1 MSHRTITFAFVAI
14 ALACGSVVHG
24 ITKKSDEGS
33 MQGNSQPVYSPP
45 GGGAGSYAPMAN
57 QFGAGGSV
65 PEHGSV
71 QSNMQAGG
79 GGGGAGGPQSNM
91 YYYYYPVPDNK
102 PKEQY
107 HSAAPQG
114 GHPSQAGPQDS
125 SQMEA
130 AASGSEISYSAQD
143 MNQDYGQQGQNF
155 DPQTLSNIASQLQS
169 QYNFNQQPNNYE
181 NNAPGMQ
188 GYGHQGDAS
197 SHIATQVHP
206 GFNQPMG
213 HQGPISFQPQG
224 AQFPVGQHPF
234 GNFAQPNQGLQAQS
248 SEVSGIA
255 SSFKKYGLSTI
266 LMPVLALAGLSLL
279 LPTVTSLGTTTTK
292 TKRSIEESAIASY
305 VDKMDNYYKLYNKA
319 MEKEECMNRMICELG

>member
-1 MSHRTITFAFVAI
+1 MSHRSITFAFVAI
-14 ALACGSVVHG
+14 ALACGFVQG
-24 ITKKSDEGS
+24 ITKKSDDSS
-33 MQGNSQPVYSPP
+33 MQGQNQPVYSPP
-45 GGGAGSYAPMAN
+45 GGAGSYSPMSN
-57 QFGAGGSV
+57 QFASGGSV
-65 PEHGSV
+65 SEHGSA
-71 QSNMQAGG
+71 QGNIQAGA
-79 GGGGAGGPQSNM
+79 GANGPQSNM

-107 HSAAPQG
+107 HNAAPQVN
-114 GHPSQAGPQDS
+114 HPSQAGSQDTGA
-125 SQMEA
+125 MEA

-143 MNQDYGQQGQNF
+143 MNQDYSQQGQSF
-155 DPQTLSNIASQLQS
+155 DPQTLSNLASQL
-169 QYNFNQQPNNYE
+169 QYNFNQQPNSYE

-188 GYGHQGDAS
+188 GYNHQGDAS
-197 SHIATQVHP
+197 SHIPTQVHP

-213 HQGPISFQPQG
+213 HQGPISFPSQG
-224 AQFPVGQHPF
+224 GQFPVGQHPF
-234 GNFAQPNQGLQAQS
+234 GSFAQPNQGLQTQN